1 MLQPNNPSSLEL
13 VSSLEGQKSSVTS
26 LIIMENNSLVSGS
39 FNEIKVWN
47 FLSFSI
53 KNYVSALIKPK
64 SMKYI
69 PLDLF

>member
-13 VSSLEGQKSSVTS
+13 VSSLEGQKSSLTS

-53 KNYVSALIKPK
+53 KNYVSSLIKPK

>member
-26 LIIMENNSLVSGS
+26 LIIMENNSLISGS

-47 FLSFSI
+47 FLSF
-53 KNYVSALIKPK
+53 
-64 SMKYI
+64 
-69 PLDLF
+69 

>member
-53 KNYVSALIKPK
+53 KNYVSSLIKPK

>member
-13 VSSLEGQKSSVTS
+13 VSSLEGQKSSLTS
-26 LIIMENNSLVSGS
+26 LIIMENKSLVSGS

-47 FLSFSI
+47 FLSLSI
-53 KNYVSALIKPK
+53 KNYSSSLIKPK

>member
-13 VSSLEGQKSSVTS
+13 VSSLEGQKSSLTS
-26 LIIMENNSLVSGS
+26 LIIMENKSLVSGS

-53 KNYVSALIKPK
+53 KNYVSSLIKPK